1 MGLFTKSQEAQAN
14 VVYKDV
20 KKFLA
25 EKDGKTHVVM
35 VNSYAKIT
43 NAMFCCEDKYTT
55 QIDTI
60 LSSMQADGY
69 EIIDVKVVT
78 LQRDKT
84 MLEMQGYSTLIVYK

>member
-1 MGLFTKSQEAQAN
+1 MGLFTKDQAARAN

-20 KKFLA
+20 QKFLA

-35 VNSYAKIT
+35 VNSYSKMA

-84 MLEMQGYSTLIVYK
+84 MLEMQGYSTVITYK